1 MSVATIKAWLV
12 PLLRTFLAAALA
24 AVVAGLI
31 SITSVPAIWP
41 VICGGLV
48 AGMNAVV
55 LVLQHVTPGVPAPVP
70 PTTAP

>member
-1 MSVATIKAWLV
+1 MNWTTIKAWLL
-12 PLLRTFLAAALA
+12 PLARTFVAAALA
-24 AVVAGLI
+24 AVVAGLT

-55 LVLQHVTPGVPAPVP
+55 LVLQHVTPGVPNPAPP
-70 PTTAP
+70 S